1 MSEQNIEQQAAA
13 ASEPI
18 VKIKIDNTTYDIPK
32 GLITVA
38 ALKTLAGIPASKEL
52 EQVVDGVL
60 TPLADDAS
68 VRIHGGEIFISHAR
82 RGGSSHA

>member
-18 VKIKIDNTTYDIPK
+18 VKIKIDNTTYEIPK
-32 GLITVA
+32 GLVTVT
-38 ALKTLAGIPASKEL
+38 ALKTLASIPASKEL
-52 EQVVDGVL
+52 EEVVDGVL

-68 VRIHGGEIFISHAR
+68 VRIRGGEIFISHAR